1 MRKVSKCFA
10 DSKIIPIFAPAILEK
25 TSGNALFGI
34 LHDRLTSFDLVKSGK
49 FNPIEVKS
57 SLVKP
62 VLYPDEG
69 HGLPYYIC
77 DFGYFQNLTRQV
89 CREDVSFSFCRI
101 NVKRKTIET
110 MYYPRNYRC
119 LSCGK
124 KFTLSDGVI
133 RLPSA
138 GVPCPHCGSKKTKE
152 RFLGGLID
160 FVGILIRVVSKKNK

>member
-1 MRKVSKCFA
+1 MKKWSIIFAVSEK
-10 DSKIIPIFAPAILEK
+10 IPIFATAILEK
-25 TSGNALFGI
+25 TSGNALFVI

-89 CREDVSFSFCRI
+89 CREDVSFSSCYI
-101 NVKRKTIET
+101 NMK
-110 MYYPRNYRC
+110 
-119 LSCGK
+119 L
-124 KFTLSDGVI
+124 
-133 RLPSA
+133 
-138 GVPCPHCGSKKTKE
+138 
-152 RFLGGLID
+152 
-160 FVGILIRVVSKKNK
+160 